1 MQSMKA
7 IMLALIG
14 QNRFTLPTSTK
25 VCLAPEFTVQLY
37 SSIKWAKHRVCATSF
52 NRNDITCLIQL
63 RSKNI
68 RKDVTLILV
77 FTVVMVLVCALAL
90 ATSCLE
96 DSLWP
101 IKAGMPEIIF
111 NN

>member
-1 MQSMKA
+1 M
-7 IMLALIG
+7 
-14 QNRFTLPTSTK
+14 
-25 VCLAPEFTVQLY
+25 
-37 SSIKWAKHRVCATSF
+37 
-52 NRNDITCLIQL
+52 
-63 RSKNI
+63 
-68 RKDVTLILV
+68 ILL

-111 NN
+111 NNEEFKQIVYLRI